1 MRVSDVG
8 KGDIFLVDDNPNN
21 LTLLYGI
28 LKTAGY
34 QVRVASSGR
43 RALDTIGAYPPE
55 LIMLDIQMPEMDGY
69 EVCEQLKGA
78 PETSDIPVIF
88 ISALDD
94 VFDKVRAFNVGG
106 IDYVTKPFQAEEVLV
121 RIETQLNLFRMR
133 RELERNQQLL
143 EQERQALEVANDEL
157 SRRNEDLS
165 RANDELLRAQART
178 NLVFSAL
185 SEALPGTVLDDKY
198 RLDEMIGSGG
208 FGAVYRAM
216 HLALG
221 RTVAVK
227 VLRPSPGN
235 DSPEAL
241 SRFRQE
247 AISTTRL
254 NHPNAVTVMDFGV
267 SSAGIAYLVMEL
279 LEGQT
284 LKDVLVDGSTLPL
297 ERCASILV
305 PVAEALAE
313 AHEAGIVHRDIK
325 PDNIFLHDG
334 EHGEVVKVL
343 DFGIAK
349 LVGKGSD
356 HEAQG
361 ITETGVILGTPDY
374 MSPERLTGVL
384 YDGRADVYSV
394 GVLLYRMLC
403 GHLPFHI
410 EKGASP
416 YAVAL
421 KLMTAEPRPI
431 REVAPGIPEPVERVV
446 RRAMAKNPE
455 NRPTAR
461 EFARELAEVATASR
475 S

>member
-1 MRVSDVG
+1 MG

-28 LKTAGY
+28 LKNAQY
-34 QVRVASSGR
+34 QVRVANSGR

-69 EVCEQLKGA
+69 QVCEQLKLA
-78 PETSDIPVIF
+78 PETCDIPVIF

-94 VFDKVRAFNVGG
+94 VFDKVRAFHVGG
-106 IDYVTKPFQAEEVLV
+106 VDYVTKPFQAEEVLV
-121 RIETQLNLFRMR
+121 RVETQLNLFRMR
-133 RELERNQQLL
+133 RELERNQELL
-143 EQERQALEVANDEL
+143 EQEQRALEAANGEL
-157 SRRNEDLS
+157 SRRNEDLQ

-185 SEALPGTVLDDKY
+185 SEALPGTVLDEKY

-216 HLALG
+216 HLALD
-221 RTVAVK
+221 RAVAVK

-247 AISTTRL
+247 AVSTTRL

-267 SSAGIAYLVMEL
+267 STAGIAYLVMEL

-284 LKDVLVDGSTLPL
+284 LKDILVDGATLPL

-313 AHEAGIVHRDIK
+313 AHAAGIVHRDIK
-325 PDNIFLHDG
+325 PDNIFLHAG
-334 EHGEVVKVL
+334 EHGEIVKVL

-349 LVGKGSD
+349 LVGKGVE

-361 ITETGVILGTPDY
+361 ITETGLILGTPDY
-374 MSPERLTGVL
+374 MSPERLTGVS

-403 GHLPFHI
+403 GHLPHHI

-431 REVAPGIPEPVERVV
+431 REVAPDIPEPVERVV
-446 RRAMAKNPE
+446 RRALAKNPE
-455 NRPTAR
+455 TRATAA
-461 EFARELAEVATASR
+461 EFARELAEVAAASQQR
-475 S
+475 